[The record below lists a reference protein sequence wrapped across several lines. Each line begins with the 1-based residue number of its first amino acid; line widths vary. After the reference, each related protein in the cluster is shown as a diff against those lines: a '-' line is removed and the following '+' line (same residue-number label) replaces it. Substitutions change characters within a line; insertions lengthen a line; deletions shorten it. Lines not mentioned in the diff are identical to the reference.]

1 MVSIN
6 TGDELNIVMETF
18 VFRGCDSALVSEAL
32 DSGCFRQEYDRGE
45 VVFSTGSFYRALGI
59 VLSGRILVTKNRMP
73 ISRLSR
79 GQVFGAAAMF
89 NQLNSFATTLTCESP
104 CRVVYF
110 SQELLESMMK
120 RDFRVAENYIRYQAG
135 RIRFLTQKIDGLS
148 ASGAEPRLARYLL
161 DLGDSSAQASSMSEL
176 ADMLGIGRASLYRAI
191 DALCHEGAIVK
202 EGKKLTV
209 RDREALEH
217 ICERND

>member
-1 MVSIN
+1 MVTIDIN
-6 TGDELNIVMETF
+6 DELNIVMSTF
-18 VFRGCDSALVSEAL
+18 VFQGCDQALVRWAL
-32 DSGCFRQEYDRGE
+32 ESDCFRQEYSRGD

-89 NQLNSFATTLTCESP
+89 NQLNSFATTLTCEND
-104 CRVVYF
+104 CQVVYF
-110 SQELLESMMK
+110 SQELLESMMR

-148 ASGAEPRLARYLL
+148 ASGAESKLARYLL
-161 DLGDSSAQASSMSEL
+161 DLGDNSAQASSMSEL
-176 ADMLGIGRASLYRAI
+176 AEMLGIGRASLYRAI
-191 DALCHEGAIVK
+191 DSLCGSHAIEK
-202 EGKKLTV
+202 KGKKLLV
-209 RDREALEH
+209 LDREVLEH